1 MENTQNEIFTFENAC
16 SISRKSNRGHKL
28 AYDEQITI
36 FLFFIYLKSALYAFL
51 EHTLNNK

>member
-16 SISRKSNRGHKL
+16 SISRKSSRGHKL

-36 FLFFIYLKSALYAFL
+36 FLFLL
-51 EHTLNNK
+51 T